1 MSSQSPSLSG
11 VQLDKKE
18 VINSVDNSIDIST
31 NPPADN
37 GKPFQRISLFWHDR
51 LIEAGL
57 ILSMVLY
64 YVIGNANL
72 GSSYLFHLNPLF
84 SAPFLLLFAVLCWY
98 RLPFAIALLPLTLP
112 YYLLHKT
119 IVSHYSFSLAEIT
132 LGVCLLV
139 ALLQLL
145 LWRGRWQY
153 RLSWQELRERL
164 GPFIIPILVFLVAG
178 AFSIIIA
185 YDRVI
190 ALRSFREEVF
200 DPLLYV
206 VLALYC
212 LRSRQDV
219 TRLLG
224 ALLGSGFL
232 VALLGIVQFFFFK
245 NQLVLEADGIRRVHA
260 VYGSA
265 NSIGLLFDYVL
276 PIGLALV
283 ASRTQYVQNVLVS
296 WKQRVLAIIVCL
308 PLLYVLYLTQSEG
321 AWLAIGIAALFIAAL
336 SIRSRG
342 GLLIGLSLFVVVT
355 GLAVFFFHARI
366 FDFIFNS
373 HVDVRGVSTATKRL
387 YIWQSALNMIHDSPS
402 FGYGMDN
409 WLCHYSYNTT
419 CFTPHL
425 HHYLIAK
432 DPVTGKSTGLKFEPF
447 LSHPHNVI
455 LHVWVSMGIFGL
467 LAFVSLVVLFFW
479 LFVRI
484 LRHLRYL
491 PSTATKKNPPLLW
504 MTIGVGAAM
513 LAAMMQGL
521 VDSAFLEQDLA
532 FCFWMLVVAL
542 LLLHTL
548 AGAPWRRSS
557 AGFSAMPQNSVNV
570 ADRI

>member
-1 MSSQSPSLSG
+1 MSSQSPFLPDAD
-11 VQLDKKE
+11 LDEQE
-18 VINSVDNSIDIST
+18 VIDGVDSELDVSIKPSVDS
-31 NPPADN
+31 
-37 GKPFQRISLFWHDR
+37 GKHFKGISLFWHDR
-51 LIEAGL
+51 LVEAGL
-57 ILSMVLY
+57 ILSMALY

-72 GSSYLFHLNPLF
+72 GSGYLFQLNPLF
-84 SAPFLLLFAVLCWY
+84 SAPFLLLFALLCWY

-145 LWRGRWQY
+145 LQRSRWQY
-153 RLSWQELRERL
+153 WLPWQELRERL
-164 GPFIIPILVFLVAG
+164 GPFTIPILVFLAAA

-185 YDRVI
+185 YDKVV

-206 VLALYC
+206 VLALCC
-212 LRSRQDV
+212 LRSRQHLA
-219 TRLLG
+219 RLLA

-245 NQLVLEADGIRRVHA
+245 NQLVLESDGIRRVH
-260 VYGSA
+260 VMYGSA

-283 ASRTQYVQNVLVS
+283 VVRRQHAQKVLAS
-296 WKQRVLAIIVCL
+296 WKKRALAVAICL
-308 PLLYVLYLTQSEG
+308 PLLYVLYLTQSIG
-321 AWLAIGIAALFIAAL
+321 AWLAIAAAALFIAAL
-336 SIRSRG
+336 SIRSRRE
-342 GLLIGLSLFVVVT
+342 LLIGVALFVVVM
-355 GLAVFFFHARI
+355 GVAVFFFHTRMERFI
-366 FDFIFNS
+366 FDS
-373 HVDVRGVSTATKRL
+373 HVDVQGVSTATKRL
-387 YIWQSALNMIHDSPS
+387 YLWQSALNMIHDSPW

-425 HHYLIAK
+425 HHYLIAN
-432 DPVTGKSTGLKFEPF
+432 DPVTGKSTDLKLEPF
-447 LSHPHNVI
+447 LSHPHNVF
-455 LHVWVSMGIFGL
+455 LHVWVSICIFGL
-467 LAFVSLVVLFFW
+467 LAFAGLLVLFFW

-484 LRHLRYL
+484 LKHLH
-491 PSTATKKNPPLLW
+491 SMGTKKNLSLQW

-513 LAAMMQGL
+513 LAAMLQGL

-542 LLLHTL
+542 LLLRALSGT
-548 AGAPWRRSS
+548 PWRGRLKQLS
-557 AGFSAMPQNSVNV
+557 
-570 ADRI
+570 

>member
-1 MSSQSPSLSG
+1 MSSHSPFLPDAD
-11 VQLDKKE
+11 LDEQE
-18 VINSVDNSIDIST
+18 VIDGVDSELDVSI
-31 NPPADN
+31 NPPVDS
-37 GKPFQRISLFWHDR
+37 GKHFKGISLFWHDR
-51 LIEAGL
+51 LVEAGL

-72 GSSYLFHLNPLF
+72 GSGYLFQLNPLF
-84 SAPFLLLFAVLCWY
+84 SAPFLLLFALLCWY

-132 LGVCLLV
+132 LGACLLV

-145 LWRGRWQY
+145 LWRNRWQY
-153 RLSWQELRERL
+153 RLSWKELRDRL
-164 GPFIIPILVFLVAG
+164 GPFIIPVLVFLVAA

-185 YDRVI
+185 YNKVD

-206 VLALYC
+206 ALALYC

-232 VALLGIVQFFFFK
+232 VALLGIVQLFFFK
-245 NQLVLEADGIRRVHA
+245 NQLVLESDGIRRVH
-260 VYGSA
+260 VMYGSA

-283 ASRTQYVQNVLVS
+283 VARRQHAQKVLAS
-296 WKQRVLAIIVCL
+296 WKKRALAVAICL
-308 PLLYVLYLTQSEG
+308 PLLYVLYLTQSIG
-321 AWLAIGIAALFIAAL
+321 AWLAIAAAALFIAAL
-336 SIRSRG
+336 SIRSRRE
-342 GLLIGLSLFVVVT
+342 LLIGVALFVVVM
-355 GLAVFFFHARI
+355 GVALFFFHTRMERFI
-366 FDFIFNS
+366 FDS
-373 HVDVRGVSTATKRL
+373 HVDVQGVSTATKRL
-387 YIWQSALNMIHDSPS
+387 YLWQSALNMIHDSPW

-419 CFTPHL
+419 CFTPYL

-432 DPVTGKSTGLKFEPF
+432 DPVTGRSTDLKLEPF
-447 LSHPHNVI
+447 LSHPHNVF
-455 LHVWVSMGIFGL
+455 LHVWVSIGIFGL
-467 LAFVSLVVLFFW
+467 LAFAGVLGLFFW

-491 PSTATKKNPPLLW
+491 SYLSYLPSTGMKEKLSWQW

-513 LAAMMQGL
+513 LAAMLQGL

-532 FCFWMLVVAL
+532 FCFWILVVAL
-542 LLLHTL
+542 LLLRTL
-548 AGAPWRRSS
+548 SGTTWRGSLKQAS
-557 AGFSAMPQNSVNV
+557 
-570 ADRI
+570 

>member
-145 LWRGRWQY
+145 LWRNRWQY
-153 RLSWQELRERL
+153 RLSWQELRGRL
-164 GPFIIPILVFLVAG
+164 GPFIIPVLVFLVVA

-185 YDRVI
+185 YNKVD

-245 NQLVLEADGIRRVHA
+245 NQLVLESDGIRRVH
-260 VYGSA
+260 VMYGSA

-283 ASRTQYVQNVLVS
+283 VSRMHYPWSALAS
-296 WKQRVLAIIVCL
+296 WKQRVLAIAVCL
-308 PLLYVLYLTQSEG
+308 PLLYVLYLTQSVG
-321 AWLAIGIAALFIAAL
+321 AWLAIAAAALFIAAL
-336 SIRSRG
+336 SIRSRRE
-342 GLLIGLSLFVVVT
+342 LLIGVALFVVVM
-355 GLAVFFFHARI
+355 GVALFFFHTRMERFI
-366 FDFIFNS
+366 FDS
-373 HVDVRGVSTATKRL
+373 HVDVQGVSTATKRL
-387 YIWQSALNMIHDSPS
+387 YLWQSALNMIHDSPW

-425 HHYLIAK
+425 HHYLIAN
-432 DPVTGKSTGLKFEPF
+432 DPVTGKSTDLKLEPF
-447 LSHPHNVI
+447 LSHPHNVF
-455 LHVWVSMGIFGL
+455 LHVWVSIGIFGL
-467 LAFVSLVVLFFW
+467 LAFAGLLVLFFW

-484 LRHLRYL
+484 LRHLH
-491 PSTATKKNPPLLW
+491 SMGTKKNLSLQW
-504 MTIGVGAAM
+504 MTIGVGADM
-513 LAAMMQGL
+513 LAAMLQGL

-532 FCFWMLVVAL
+532 FCFWMLLVAL
-542 LLLHTL
+542 LLLRALSGT
-548 AGAPWRRSS
+548 PWRGRLKQLS
-557 AGFSAMPQNSVNV
+557 
-570 ADRI
+570 

>member
-1 MSSQSPSLSG
+1 MSSQSPFLPDAD
-11 VQLDKKE
+11 LDEQE
-18 VINSVDNSIDIST
+18 VIDGVDSELDVSIK
-31 NPPADN
+31 PPVDS
-37 GKPFQRISLFWHDR
+37 GKHFKGISLFWHDR
-51 LIEAGL
+51 LVEAGL
-57 ILSMVLY
+57 ILSMALY
-64 YVIGNANL
+64 YIIGNANL
-72 GSSYLFHLNPLF
+72 GSGYLFQLNPLF
-84 SAPFLLLFAVLCWY
+84 SAPFLLLFALLCWY

-145 LWRGRWQY
+145 MWRSRWQY
-153 RLSWQELRERL
+153 WLPWQELRTRL
-164 GPFIIPILVFLVAG
+164 GPFTIPILVFLAAA

-185 YDRVI
+185 YDKVV

-212 LRSRQDV
+212 LRSRQHLA
-219 TRLLG
+219 RLLA

-245 NQLVLEADGIRRVHA
+245 NQLVLESDGIRRVH
-260 VYGSA
+260 VMYGSA

-283 ASRTQYVQNVLVS
+283 VARRQHAQKVLAS
-296 WKQRVLAIIVCL
+296 WKKRALAVAICL
-308 PLLYVLYLTQSEG
+308 PLLYVLYLTQSIG
-321 AWLAIGIAALFIAAL
+321 AWLAIAAAALFIAAL
-336 SIRSRG
+336 SIRSRRE
-342 GLLIGLSLFVVVT
+342 LLTGVALFVVVM
-355 GLAVFFFHARI
+355 GVAVFFFHTRMERFI
-366 FDFIFNS
+366 FDS
-373 HVDVRGVSTATKRL
+373 HVDVQGVSTATKRL
-387 YIWQSALNMIHDSPS
+387 YLWQSALNMIHDSPW

-425 HHYLIAK
+425 HHYLIAN
-432 DPVTGKSTGLKFEPF
+432 DPVTGKSTDLKLEPF
-447 LSHPHNVI
+447 LSHPHNVF
-455 LHVWVSMGIFGL
+455 LHVWVSIGIFGL
-467 LAFVSLVVLFFW
+467 LAFAGLLVLFFW

-484 LRHLRYL
+484 LKHLH
-491 PSTATKKNPPLLW
+491 SMGTKKNLSLQW

-513 LAAMMQGL
+513 LAAMLQGL

-542 LLLHTL
+542 LLLRTL
-548 AGAPWRRSS
+548 SGTPWRGRLKQLS
-557 AGFSAMPQNSVNV
+557 
-570 ADRI
+570 

>member
-1 MSSQSPSLSG
+1 MSSQSPFLPDAD
-11 VQLDKKE
+11 LDEQE
-18 VINSVDNSIDIST
+18 VIDGVDSELDVSIK
-31 NPPADN
+31 PPVDS
-37 GKPFQRISLFWHDR
+37 GKHFKGISLFWHDR
-51 LIEAGL
+51 LVEAGL
-57 ILSMVLY
+57 ILSMALY

-72 GSSYLFHLNPLF
+72 GSGYLFQLNPLF
-84 SAPFLLLFAVLCWY
+84 SAPFLLLFALLCWY

-145 LWRGRWQY
+145 MWRSRWQY
-153 RLSWQELRERL
+153 WLPWQELRARL
-164 GPFIIPILVFLVAG
+164 GPFTIPILVFLAAA

-185 YDRVI
+185 YDKVV

-212 LRSRQDV
+212 LRSRQHLA
-219 TRLLG
+219 RLLV

-245 NQLVLEADGIRRVHA
+245 NQLVLESDGIRRVH
-260 VYGSA
+260 VMYGSA

-283 ASRTQYVQNVLVS
+283 VARRQHAQKVLAS
-296 WKQRVLAIIVCL
+296 WKKRALAVAICL
-308 PLLYVLYLTQSEG
+308 PLLYVLYLTQSIG
-321 AWLAIGIAALFIAAL
+321 AWLAIAAAALFIAAL
-336 SIRSRG
+336 SIRSRRE
-342 GLLIGLSLFVVVT
+342 LLIGVALFVVVM
-355 GLAVFFFHARI
+355 GVAVFFFHTRMERFI
-366 FDFIFNS
+366 FDS
-373 HVDVRGVSTATKRL
+373 HVDVQGVSTATKRL
-387 YIWQSALNMIHDSPS
+387 YLWQSALNMIHDSPW

-425 HHYLIAK
+425 HHYLIAN
-432 DPVTGKSTGLKFEPF
+432 DPVTGKSTDLKLEPF
-447 LSHPHNVI
+447 LSHPHNVF
-455 LHVWVSMGIFGL
+455 LHVWVSIGIFGL
-467 LAFVSLVVLFFW
+467 LAFAGLLVLFFW

-484 LRHLRYL
+484 LKHLH
-491 PSTATKKNPPLLW
+491 SMGTKKNLSLQW

-513 LAAMMQGL
+513 LAAMLQGL

-542 LLLHTL
+542 LLLCRLSGT
-548 AGAPWRRSS
+548 PWRGYRLS
-557 AGFSAMPQNSVNV
+557 NSVPG
-570 ADRI
+570 RLQGILGLKI

>member
-1 MSSQSPSLSG
+1 MSSQSPFLPDAD
-11 VQLDKKE
+11 LDEQE
-18 VINSVDNSIDIST
+18 VIDGVDSELDVSIK
-31 NPPADN
+31 PPVDS
-37 GKPFQRISLFWHDR
+37 GKHFKGISLFWHDR
-51 LIEAGL
+51 LVEAGL
-57 ILSMVLY
+57 ILSMALY

-72 GSSYLFHLNPLF
+72 GSGYLFQLNPLF
-84 SAPFLLLFAVLCWY
+84 SAPFLLLFALLCWY

-145 LWRGRWQY
+145 LQRSRWQY
-153 RLSWQELRERL
+153 WLPWQELRERL
-164 GPFIIPILVFLVAG
+164 GPFTIPILVFLAAA

-185 YDRVI
+185 YDKVV

-206 VLALYC
+206 VLALCC
-212 LRSRQDV
+212 LRSRQHLA
-219 TRLLG
+219 RLLA

-245 NQLVLEADGIRRVHA
+245 NQLVLESDGIRRVH
-260 VYGSA
+260 VMYGSA

-283 ASRTQYVQNVLVS
+283 VVRRQHAQKVLAS
-296 WKQRVLAIIVCL
+296 WKKRALAVAICL
-308 PLLYVLYLTQSEG
+308 PLLYVLYLTQSIG
-321 AWLAIGIAALFIAAL
+321 AWLAIAAAALFIAAL
-336 SIRSRG
+336 SIRSRRE
-342 GLLIGLSLFVVVT
+342 LLIGVALFVVVM
-355 GLAVFFFHARI
+355 GVAVFFFHTRMERFI
-366 FDFIFNS
+366 FDS
-373 HVDVRGVSTATKRL
+373 HVDVQGVSTATKRL
-387 YIWQSALNMIHDSPS
+387 YLWQSALNMIHDSPW

-425 HHYLIAK
+425 HHYLIAN
-432 DPVTGKSTGLKFEPF
+432 DPVTGKSTDLKLEPF
-447 LSHPHNVI
+447 LSHPHNVF
-455 LHVWVSMGIFGL
+455 LHVWVSIGIFGL
-467 LAFVSLVVLFFW
+467 LAFAGLLVLFSW

-484 LRHLRYL
+484 LRHLH
-491 PSTATKKNPPLLW
+491 SMGTKKNLSLQW

-513 LAAMMQGL
+513 LAAMLQGL

-542 LLLHTL
+542 LLLRALSGT
-548 AGAPWRRSS
+548 PWRGRLKQLS
-557 AGFSAMPQNSVNV
+557 
-570 ADRI
+570 

>member
-1 MSSQSPSLSG
+1 MNRQSPSLSDA
-11 VQLDKKE
+11 QLDKQE
-18 VINSVDNSIDIST
+18 VIDSVNTGIDVST
-31 NPPADN
+31 NPPVDN
-37 GKPFQRISLFWHDR
+37 GKHFNGISLFWHDR

-57 ILSMVLY
+57 ILSMALY

-145 LWRGRWQY
+145 LQRSRWQY
-153 RLSWQELRERL
+153 WLPWQELRERL
-164 GPFIIPILVFLVAG
+164 GPFTIPILVFLAAA

-185 YDRVI
+185 YDKVV

-224 ALLGSGFL
+224 ALLGSGLL
-232 VALLGIVQFFFFK
+232 VALFGMLQYFFFK
-245 NQLVLEADGIRRVHA
+245 NQLVLESDGIRRVHA
-260 VYGSA
+260 MYGSA

-283 ASRTQYVQNVLVS
+283 VARRQHAQKVLAS
-296 WKQRVLAIIVCL
+296 WKKRALAVAICL
-308 PLLYVLYLTQSEG
+308 PLLYVLYLTQSIG
-321 AWLAIGIAALFIAAL
+321 AWLAIAAAALFIAAL
-336 SIRSRG
+336 SIRSRRE
-342 GLLIGLSLFVVVT
+342 LLIGVALFVVVM
-355 GLAVFFFHARI
+355 GVAVFFFHTRMERFI
-366 FDFIFNS
+366 FDS
-373 HVDVRGVSTATKRL
+373 HVDVQGVSTATKRL
-387 YIWQSALNMIHDSPS
+387 YLWQSALNMIHDSPW

-425 HHYLIAK
+425 HHYLIAN
-432 DPVTGKSTGLKFEPF
+432 DPVTGKSTDLKLEPF
-447 LSHPHNVI
+447 LSHPHNVF
-455 LHVWVSMGIFGL
+455 LHVWVSIGIFGL
-467 LAFVSLVVLFFW
+467 VAFVGLLVLFFW
-479 LFVRI
+479 LFIRI
-484 LRHLRYL
+484 LRHLR
-491 PSTATKKNPPLLW
+491 STETKKNLSLQW

-513 LAAMMQGL
+513 LAAMLQGL

-532 FCFWMLVVAL
+532 FCFWMLLVAL
-542 LLLHTL
+542 LLLRALSGT
-548 AGAPWRRSS
+548 PWRGRLKQLS
-557 AGFSAMPQNSVNV
+557 
-570 ADRI
+570 

>member
-1 MSSQSPSLSG
+1 MNRQSPSLSDA
-11 VQLDKKE
+11 QLDKQE
-18 VINSVDNSIDIST
+18 VIDSVDSGIDVST
-31 NPPADN
+31 NPPVDN
-37 GKPFQRISLFWHDR
+37 GKHFKGISLFWHDR

-57 ILSMVLY
+57 ILSMALY
-64 YVIGNANL
+64 YVIGNTNL
-72 GSSYLFHLNPLF
+72 GSGYLFHLNPLF

-139 ALLQLL
+139 ALLQFL
-145 LWRGRWQY
+145 LWRNRWQY
-153 RLSWQELRERL
+153 WLSWQELRDRL
-164 GPFIIPILVFLVAG
+164 GPFIIPVLIFLVAA

-185 YDRVI
+185 YNKVD

-245 NQLVLEADGIRRVHA
+245 NQLVLESDGIRRVH
-260 VYGSA
+260 VMYGSA

-283 ASRTQYVQNVLVS
+283 VSRTQYPWSALAS
-296 WKQRVLAIIVCL
+296 WRQRVLAIAVCL
-308 PLLYVLYLTQSEG
+308 PLLYVPYLTQSVG
-321 AWLAIGIAALFIAAL
+321 AWLAIAVAVLFIAAL
-336 SIRSRG
+336 SIRSRR
-342 GLLIGLSLFVVVT
+342 GLLVGISVFLLVIGV
-355 GLAVFFFHARI
+355 AVFFFHSRI
-366 FDFIFNS
+366 VGFIFNN
-373 HVDVRGVSTATKRL
+373 HVDVHGVSTGTKRL
-387 YIWQSALNMIHDSPS
+387 YLWQSALNMIHDSPW

-432 DPVTGKSTGLKFEPF
+432 DPVTGRSTDLKLEPF
-447 LSHPHNVI
+447 LSHPHNVF
-455 LHVWVSMGIFGL
+455 LHVWVSIGIFGL
-467 LAFVSLVVLFFW
+467 LAFAGILALFFW

-484 LRHLRYL
+484 VRHLRYL
-491 PSTATKKNPPLLW
+491 SYLSYLSYLPSTGMKEKLSWQW

-542 LLLHTL
+542 LLLRTL
-548 AGAPWRRSS
+548 SGTHWRGSLKQAS
-557 AGFSAMPQNSVNV
+557 
-570 ADRI
+570 